1 MPCNFEASFGG
12 LSHCAAA
19 DMLFGVRLIC
29 FLCWMDGTACPC
41 RDVAPCPLEMQ
52 LAFAALRRLR
62 KPISDEEALAIGKT
76 FDVPGLFE
84 HVARARRRVVGSM
97 FPTDIQ

>member
-1 MPCNFEASFGG
+1 MG
-12 LSHCAAA
+12 
-19 DMLFGVRLIC
+19 
-29 FLCWMDGTACPC
+29 GTACSGRVIFLFLGKGVPHEA
-41 RDVAPCPLEMQ
+41 VGMA
-52 LAFAALRRLR
+52 AAALRRLR